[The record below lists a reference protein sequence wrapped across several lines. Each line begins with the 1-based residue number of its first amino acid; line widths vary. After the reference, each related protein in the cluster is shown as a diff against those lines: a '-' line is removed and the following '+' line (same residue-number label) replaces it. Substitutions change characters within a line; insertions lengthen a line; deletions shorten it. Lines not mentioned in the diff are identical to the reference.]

1 MDYQNELKQK
11 DYFKIKNMK
20 KEITVTI
27 SGEPKT
33 GKSRITYI
41 IKEMLKV
48 YDMEV
53 EFNCGLDY
61 TNEQEF
67 NRLMR
72 NNLENVM
79 NNIKN
84 NIKIIVKEERI

>member
-1 MDYQNELKQK
+1 
-11 DYFKIKNMK
+11 MK
-20 KEITVTI
+20 KEITVTV

-48 YDMEV
+48 YDLEV
-53 EFNCGLDY
+53 EFDGKPEND
-61 TNEQEF
+61 NEQEF

-72 NNLENVM
+72 NDLDNAM
-79 NNIKN
+79 NIIKN
-84 NIKIIVKEERI
+84 NTKIIIKEERI